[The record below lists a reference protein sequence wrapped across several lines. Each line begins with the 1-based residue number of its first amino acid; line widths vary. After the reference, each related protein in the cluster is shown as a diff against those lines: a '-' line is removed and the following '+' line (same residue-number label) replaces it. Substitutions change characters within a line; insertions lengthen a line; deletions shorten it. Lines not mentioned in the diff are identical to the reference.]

1 MYLDSIKSV
10 SLWFVQNLLA
20 GSAILF
26 GGGVLIV
33 TLFTYWQDFSALTN
47 RK

>member
-1 MYLDSIKSV
+1 MYLDDIQNV
-10 SLWFVQNLLA
+10 SHWLVQNLLV

-33 TLFTYWQDFSALTN
+33 TLFTYWQDFNALTN